1 MTDCHFNLINQ
12 SGCEIDEQLLERC
25 FQLVCQGESP
35 RQCFE
40 LNLVLC
46 TDREMQKFNRIYRG
60 SESVTDVLSFSS
72 QGSQDPSLP
81 PSVTPSHDI
90 IIDTNQ
96 INRQKGK
103 KSFEWEL
110 VKVFIHG
117 LLHVLG
123 YDHLRQNDRKEMQDK
138 EFHYNKIIQ
147 GE

>member
-1 MTDCHFNLINQ
+1 MTDCQFNLINQ

>member
-1 MTDCHFNLINQ
+1 MTDCQFNLINK
-12 SGCEIDEQLLERC
+12 SESEVDEQLLERC
-25 FQLVCQGESP
+25 FLSVCQGESP
-35 RQCFE
+35 RQGFE

-46 TDREMQKFNRIYRG
+46 TDREMKEFNRIYRG

-81 PSVTPSHDI
+81 PSITPSHDI

-96 INRQKGK
+96 IDRQKGK

-117 LLHVLG
+117 LLHVFG
-123 YDHLRQNDRKEMQDK
+123 YDHLRQNDRKKMQDK

>member
-1 MTDCHFNLINQ
+1 MTDCQFNLINQ

-60 SESVTDVLSFSS
+60 SGSVTDVLSFSS

-96 INRQKGK
+96 IDRQKGK

-123 YDHLRQNDRKEMQDK
+123 YDHLRHNDRKEMQDK

>member
-1 MTDCHFNLINQ
+1 MTDCQFNLINQ

-60 SESVTDVLSFSS
+60 SKSVTDVLSFSS

-117 LLHVLG
+117 LLHVFG

>member
-1 MTDCHFNLINQ
+1 MTDCQFNLINQ
-12 SGCEIDEQLLERC
+12 SGCKVDEQLLKSC

-35 RQCFE
+35 SQGFE

-60 SESVTDVLSFSS
+60 SKSVTDVLSFCS
-72 QGSQDPSLP
+72 QGSRDPSLP
-81 PSVTPSHDI
+81 ASITPSHDI

-96 INRQKGK
+96 IDRQKGK

-117 LLHVLG
+117 LLHVFG
-123 YDHLRQNDRKEMQDK
+123 YDHLRQEDRKEMQDK
-138 EFHYNKIIQ
+138 EFHYNNIIQ

>member
-1 MTDCHFNLINQ
+1 MTDCQFNLINQ
-12 SGCEIDEQLLERC
+12 SGCEVNEQLLKSC

-35 RQCFE
+35 RQGFE

-60 SESVTDVLSFSS
+60 SKSVTDVLSFCS
-72 QGSQDPSLP
+72 QGSRDPSLP
-81 PSVTPSHDI
+81 ASITPSHDI

-96 INRQKGK
+96 IDRQKGK

-117 LLHVLG
+117 LLHVFG
-123 YDHLRQNDRKEMQDK
+123 YDHLRHEDRKEMQDK
-138 EFHYNKIIQ
+138 EFHYNNIIQ

>member
-1 MTDCHFNLINQ
+1 MTDCQFNLINQ

-96 INRQKGK
+96 IDRQKGK

>member
-1 MTDCHFNLINQ
+1 MTDCQFNLINQ

-81 PSVTPSHDI
+81 ASVTPSHDI

-96 INRQKGK
+96 IDRQKGK